1 MNSDFVVAL
10 HAVTYL
16 CHKGTTLNSEALA
29 QNICTNPARVRRV
42 MAKLSRAGLVE
53 TREGR
58 ADGGYRCESRDMTLD
73 RLADALGIR
82 FPDVGWKS
90 GDPGDPC
97 MVCSGMPAYME
108 ILDQGLNDR
117 LRDYLRGITVADV
130 ERWLAENKERK
141 DGK

>member
-1 MNSDFVVAL
+1 M
-10 HAVTYL
+10 AVQVNPITQSL
-16 CHKGTTLNSEALA
+16 PATTAI
-29 QNICTNPARVRRV
+29 QDPAVRRFAQAV
-42 MAKLSRAGLVE
+42 EDALRA
-53 TREGR
+53 
-58 ADGGYRCESRDMTLD
+58 LD